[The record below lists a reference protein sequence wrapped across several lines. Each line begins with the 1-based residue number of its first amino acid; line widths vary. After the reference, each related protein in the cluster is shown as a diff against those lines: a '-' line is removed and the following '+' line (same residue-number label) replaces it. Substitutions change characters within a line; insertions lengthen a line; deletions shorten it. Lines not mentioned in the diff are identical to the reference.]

1 MGSSYP
7 SGHAAYATVYVVL
20 GVIAARV
27 LPGIASKA
35 ALVTGTVV
43 VAAVV
48 GASRVYL
55 GAHYYS
61 DVLAGWALG
70 AFIFATCAIVAL
82 VVSYVRQNDRD
93 RPPAPRSR
101 EPAAEHG

>member
-1 MGSSYP
+1 
-7 SGHAAYATVYVVL
+7 
-20 GVIAARV
+20 
-27 LPGIASKA
+27 
-35 ALVTGTVV
+35 VT
-43 VAAVV
+43 AAVI

-70 AFIFATCAIVAL
+70 AFVFGTCAIVAL
-82 VVSYVRQNDRD
+82 VVSYVRQNGRES
-93 RPPAPRSR
+93 PPAARQR

>member
-1 MGSSYP
+1 M
-7 SGHAAYATVYVVL
+7 
-20 GVIAARV
+20 
-27 LPGIASKA
+27 AS
-35 ALVTGTVV
+35 ALI
-43 VAAVV
+43 

-70 AFIFATCAIVAL
+70 AFILATCAIVAL
-82 VVSYVRQNDRD
+82 VVSYVRQNDSD
-93 RPPAPRSR
+93 RPPAQPTR